1 MINVGALLVLFLFVF
16 SILGVTLFAEVKLQE
31 TMDRHANFQNFGLA
45 LLTLFRVA
53 TGEGWVD
60 IMFDA
65 ARQPSTIFSC
75 IAEQTYESKQEIG
88 IQGCGS
94 RTAYFYFVSF
104 FLIVSLVFL
113 NLFIAIIL
121 EGFQAS
127 ATE

>member
-16 SILGVTLFAEVKLQE
+16 SILGVTLFAEVKLQD
-31 TMDRHANFQNFGLA
+31 TMNRHANFQDFGHA

-60 IMFDA
+60 IMYDA
-65 ARQPSTIFSC
+65 ARKPSFTFSC
-75 IAEQTYESKQEIG
+75 IENQSYASKQEVG

-94 RTAYFYFVSF
+94 STAYFYFVSF
-104 FLIVSLVFL
+104 FLIISLVFL

-121 EGFQAS
+121 EGFAAS
-127 ATE
+127 A